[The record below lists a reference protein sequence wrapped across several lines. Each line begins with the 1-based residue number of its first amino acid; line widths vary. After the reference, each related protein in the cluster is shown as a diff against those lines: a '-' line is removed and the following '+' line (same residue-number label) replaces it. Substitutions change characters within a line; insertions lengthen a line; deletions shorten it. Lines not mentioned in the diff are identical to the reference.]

1 MNGLDLRAR
10 FGFEVLRPTK
20 SRSVRLR
27 RRTLDFPLRHGTVSY
42 GGTLEPMTI
51 ELAGYMTTTN
61 RAAFLRAALSETR
74 DPLGTRMA
82 GRLVFAD
89 DPSAVYE
96 FDSVEFVEHDF
107 QSNQWR
113 LDPDVNTVAA
123 FNITAVLPVSQNAL
137 SHSLSEQPQYSD
149 LSAASAGAPEFAILS
164 QSNVAAAGFRRSL
177 LRVFGPAT
185 APVFGSAESGVVHT
199 FDGRLD
205 CLGSLGSI
213 DGVVHGI
220 QDLNLI
226 TDGLCEGAG
235 TTGWTASSATLS
247 KVAQTDG
254 GMRVPFGTQILKVV
268 PSAAFGSAIATFT
281 APANKD
287 LVVRFLVF
295 REFGPSGGVAVEV
308 GPSGSPVA
316 TRGALGDV
324 GEWTQVE
331 FTVPTGAGGAWQIR
345 FYTAVSGKTF
355 YLKGVYVGASSITN
369 GSFEGSFAGGVPTG
383 WTLSAGTGAQDTTE
397 ELTGANCWR
406 VSFTGSNYVESSAVS
421 AAAGDAFHFSMW
433 AKASVAAGI
442 KVWAIGSTA
451 TLNMEVNVS
460 TGWARISG
468 HFVAKTASTF
478 VIRIFGLGASTIYLD
493 DVQVT
498 ALSAR
503 AGTDSVFFEPG
514 AYGRR
519 LQMIPGE
526 CVVLTDSVNRHG
538 CTIVAQVL
546 PQFARTG
553 SGRGSC
559 LIWCA
564 AAGSDNLH
572 QLVWDGGVN
581 ALLYNRGAGSSTFV
595 SVTGDDLTVEQWKGS
610 TGRGVLGLVTR
621 FSNGTWLDSDEAGM
635 RLYVERA
642 TGGYGMAQA
651 AETDTDLTTTDLTTT
666 PTSIILGDACHWDA
680 FWIWQFPKEFPE
692 KEIAPP
698 EAPINR
704 NRIASY
710 AGNLTAGDSLDIDL
724 ERYSAEL
731 WTHDAATKKTN
742 AYPDLSGELPDW
754 SECPVLVA
762 ASSIPAVQAFIV
774 PEGS

>member
-1 MNGLDLRAR
+1 MSLSPSVIMNGLDLRAR

-27 RRTLDFPLRHGTVSY
+27 RRTLDFPLRHGTASY

-51 ELAGYMTTTN
+51 ELAGYMTTAN

-137 SHSLSEQPQYSD
+137 SHSLSEQPQYSNFA
-149 LSAASAGAPEFAILS
+149 AASAGAPEFAILS

-177 LRVFGPAT
+177 LRVLGPAT
-185 APVFGSAESGVVHT
+185 APVFGSAENGVVHT

-213 DGVVHGI
+213 TGVVHGT

-268 PSAAFGSAIATFT
+268 PTSAYGSATATFT
-281 APANKD
+281 APASKD
-287 LVVRFLVF
+287 LVVRFLLF
-295 REFGPSGGVAVEV
+295 REFGASGSVGVEV

-345 FYTAVSGKTF
+345 FYTASADKTF
-355 YLKGVYVGASSITN
+355 YLKGVYVGSSSITN

-383 WTLSAGTGAQDTTE
+383 WTLSAGTGAQDTPRK
-397 ELTGANCWR
+397 LTGANCWR

-421 AAAGDAFHFSMW
+421 ATAGDVVPFQH
-433 AKASVAAGI
+433 VGQGLRHGCYQDLGDR
-442 KVWAIGSTA
+442 VHGHPEHGGGRQPPGGRGSPGTLLPRA
-451 TLNMEVNVS
+451 TP
-460 TGWARISG
+460 
-468 HFVAKTASTF
+468 TF
-478 VIRIFGLGASTIYLD
+478 VIRLFGLSASTIYLD

-498 ALSAR
+498 ALSPR

-514 AYGRR
+514 RLRSPPPDDSRR
-519 LQMIPGE
+519 VCSAHRLGQPSRLHDRGPG
-526 CVVLTDSVNRHG
+526 L
-538 CTIVAQVL
+538 
-546 PQFARTG
+546 
-553 SGRGSC
+553 
-559 LIWCA
+559 A
-564 AAGSDNLH
+564 AVRA
-572 QLVWDGGVN
+572 
-581 ALLYNRGAGSSTFV
+581 
-595 SVTGDDLTVEQWKGS
+595 
-610 TGRGVLGLVTR
+610 
-621 FSNGTWLDSDEAGM
+621 NG
-635 RLYVERA
+635 ERSRV
-642 TGGYGMAQA
+642 M
-651 AETDTDLTTTDLTTT
+651 
-666 PTSIILGDACHWDA
+666 
-680 FWIWQFPKEFPE
+680 
-692 KEIAPP
+692 
-698 EAPINR
+698 
-704 NRIASY
+704 
-710 AGNLTAGDSLDIDL
+710 
-724 ERYSAEL
+724 
-731 WTHDAATKKTN
+731 
-742 AYPDLSGELPDW
+742 PDLVRRCRKRQPPSDRLGRWCQRHPLQPRSRVGHLRHRGE
-754 SECPVLVA
+754 
-762 ASSIPAVQAFIV
+762 
-774 PEGS
+774 